1 MSAKPSARTPG
12 NLREE
17 IWNLPNTLTTLRIVA
32 IPFVVWAMLINTPW
46 SAFWGCLLFSAAAA
60 TDWLDGYIA
69 RRQGLVSLWGQF
81 LDPVADKLI
90 VLATTVTAVQ
100 LGNLPVW
107 LVILLLSRE
116 IAVTSLR
123 AIAASQGLTIHVLQT
138 GKWKTA
144 LQLVGLISLLIG
156 FPYEMDYLLW
166 KGTVDFVAM
175 GEALLI
181 LSVLLSLVSA
191 GQYLYS
197 FLDAIIEKRH
207 FEPRKKRIKAWS
219 RSQKK
224 RKKTLRKRSL

>member
-1 MSAKPSARTPG
+1 M
-12 NLREE
+12 
-17 IWNLPNTLTTLRIVA
+17 LRIVA
-32 IPFVVWAMLINTPW
+32 IPLVVWLMLINTRMT
-46 SAFWGCLLFSAAAA
+46 AFAACLLFSAAAA

-69 RRQGLVSLWGQF
+69 RKQGLVSLWGQF

-107 LVILLLSRE
+107 LVVLLLSRE

-123 AIAASQGLTIHVLQT
+123 AIAASQGLTIHVIQT

-144 LQLVGLISLLIG
+144 LQLVGLIAVLIG
-156 FPYEMDYLLW
+156 FPYEMDYLVW
-166 KGTVDFVAM
+166 KGRVDFVAM
-175 GEALLI
+175 GEFLLI

-197 FLDAIIEKRH
+197 FLDAIIEERD
-207 FEPRKKRIKAWS
+207 FEPRKKRGGQAQAPK
-219 RSQKK
+219 
-224 RKKTLRKRSL
+224 